1 MESDRVKKVVQ
12 RYFDGETT
20 RSEEEWL
27 ANYLMTHDDIDA
39 ELKVVRDMLVGM
51 SAIKSNNVAPA
62 KPQKVRRRL
71 RVWSASLATAVAA
84 SLIFAIVGSLA
95 PWQAKE
101 ATASPE
107 FVCHINGESV
117 NSSVTAQE
125 EANRILGD
133 VANNMA
139 LAMASVDRLNVLCV
153 KK

>member
-27 ANYLMTHDDIDA
+27 ANYLMTHDDIDV

-62 KPQKVRRRL
+62 KPQKARRGL

-101 ATASPE
+101 TTASPE